1 MTEYLTG
8 PRRLAPSFD
17 VDPHFARLDEDGFTI
32 VEDYMS
38 ADQLA
43 SFREGLKP
51 YLGTY
56 RGPQSVRG
64 ARHRARLH

>member
-17 VDPHFARLDEDGFTI
+17 VDPHLARLDEDGFTI

-43 SFREGLKP
+43 SFREGLRP
-51 YLGTY
+51 
-56 RGPQSVRG
+56 
-64 ARHRARLH
+64 